1 MKKLLSTAL
10 MAFCAVTLMS
20 CAQTE
25 PQSIATLEQ
34 NSTKVDK
41 PSSLNVQRTDVRT
54 TVATVEAVD
63 LKTRTVKMRSLEGKP
78 FTIHVG
84 KEAVNL
90 PRVKAG
96 DKVEITYAQALE
108 VRMAEPGEVKAEKT
122 EIVAGA
128 EPGAKPRGI
137 GITETNITATILEL
151 DKTSESATLQFADG
165 VIASVKV
172 QNPANLDKV
181 KVGDT
186 IVIKFLEALELKV
199 MGKKK

>member
-1 MKKLLSTAL
+1 MKKLLSMAIMAL
-10 MAFCAVTLMS
+10 FAVTLAA

-25 PQSIATLEQ
+25 TPSTAKQEQSAAKEE
-34 NSTKVDK
+34 K

-63 LKTRTVKMRSLEGKP
+63 LKTRMVKMRSLEGKP

-90 PRVKAG
+90 PQVKAG

-108 VRMAEPGEVKAEKT
+108 VRMAEPGEVRSEKT
-122 EIVAGA
+122 QIVGGA
-128 EPGAKPRGI
+128 EPGAKPRGV
-137 GITETNITATILEL
+137 GITETNVTATILEL
-151 DKTSESATLQFADG
+151 DKASESATLQFADG

-186 IVIKFLEALELKV
+186 IAIKHIEAIEISVK
-199 MGKKK
+199 GKKR